1 MKMVLLLTGKTDQ
14 SWIRDGVA
22 EYEKRISKYGRLEI
36 ITVPD
41 VKNPGKRSAD
51 WVKAREAEKIL
62 MQIRGDDHLVLLDE
76 RGSLFSTL
84 GMAEWMRKVMMLPA
98 KRLVFVIGGP
108 YGFDPVVIARADQT
122 LSLSRLTFS
131 HQVVRLLFAEQLY
144 RVLSVNAGDPYHHE

>member
-22 EYEKRISKYGRLEI
+22 EYEKRISRYGRLEI
-36 ITVPD
+36 VTLPD
-41 VKNPGKRSAD
+41 VKNPGNRPAE
-51 WVKAREAEKIL
+51 WVKGTEAERIL
-62 MQIRGDDHLVLLDE
+62 SHLKSDDHVVLLDE
-76 RGSLFSTL
+76 RGKLFSTL
-84 GMAEWMRKVMMLPA
+84 EMAEWLRKAIMLPV
-98 KRLVFVIGGP
+98 KRIVFVVGGP
-108 YGFDPVVIARADQT
+108 YGFDPSVTARADNM